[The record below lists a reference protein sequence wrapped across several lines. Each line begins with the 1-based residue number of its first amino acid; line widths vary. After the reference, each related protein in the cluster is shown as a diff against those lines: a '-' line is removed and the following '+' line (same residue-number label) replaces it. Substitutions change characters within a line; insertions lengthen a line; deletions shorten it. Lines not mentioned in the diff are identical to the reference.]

1 MDKKPYMNQKLLKNN
16 YLVVPNFLTKSLAK
30 KIANEYTCFVKENHI
45 LGDEQA
51 PNSPS
56 QYNYIR
62 FLELLCE
69 KTSEV
74 SKILGEKVLPTY
86 TYGRVYKKG
95 EELKRHRDRDACEI
109 SLTVNLSNGASWP
122 IFFQKPDG
130 AEVSVILNPG
140 DAAMYLGCS
149 SDHWREP
156 YQGNKDLVQVFLH
169 YVRSNGSRAEWV
181 FDKKR
186 KPSTPSELSKY
197 IVYIENAVPHELC
210 DEIIKEYLNSED
222 WRQSTV
228 GPNGIE
234 KPEIRGAKSL
244 GMSLPEIIEKNKE
257 VRLNLDGRLFEC
269 ASSAIHN
276 YAKLFPDCDIKTDSG
291 YDLLKYIEGTG
302 YSRHT
307 DDFTES
313 PRAVSCS
320 FCLNDEYEGAEFNFP
335 DIGVSFKQAKGSA
348 LLFPSNF
355 MYPHEVTKVTSGTR
369 YSIVTWFR

>member
-1 MDKKPYMNQKLLKNN
+1 MNQKLLENN
-16 YLVVPNFLTKSLAK
+16 YLVVPKFLSKSLAK
-30 KIANEYTCFVKENHI
+30 KIANEYIGFVKEKNI

-51 PNSPS
+51 PKSPS

-69 KTSEV
+69 KTSQV

-86 TYGRVYKKG
+86 AYGRVYKKG

-109 SLTVNLSNGASWP
+109 SLTINLSNGASWP

-156 YQGNKDLVQVFLH
+156 YQDNKDLVQVFLH

-181 FDKKR
+181 FDQKR
-186 KPSTPSELSKY
+186 KPSPPSTPSELSKY
-197 IVYIENAVPHELC
+197 IIYIENAVPHELC
-210 DEIIKEYLNSED
+210 DAIIREYSNSDD
-222 WRQSTV
+222 WQQSTV
-228 GPNGIE
+228 GADAVE
-234 KPEIRGAKSL
+234 RPEVRGAKAI
-244 GMSLPEIIEKNKE
+244 GISLPVIIEKNKE
-257 VRLNLDGRLFEC
+257 VRLDLDKRLFEC
-269 ASSAIHN
+269 TSLAIKN
-276 YAKLFPDCDIKTDSG
+276 YSELFPECSVKQDSG
-291 YDLLKYIEGTG
+291 YDLLKYTEGMG

-307 DDFTES
+307 DDFSEN
-313 PRAVSCS
+313 PRTVSCS
-320 FCLNDEYEGAEFNFP
+320 FCLSDEYEGAEFNFP
-335 DIGVSFKQAKGSA
+335 DHNVSFKQAKGSA

-355 MYPHEVTKVTSGTR
+355 MYPHEVTKVISGIR
-369 YSIVTWFR
+369 YAIVTWFR